1 MRLGRPNPFC
11 QLLFFALVYIGAA
24 VSKEGID
31 THLAVVVGEVR
42 RMTLC
47 DNGRLPNNCEP
58 AWRAREERWRSQYI
72 AGERSRL
79 QTHARLWG
87 DFLPFSRAPVQETIL
102 RGGHSVNGKY
112 LGIFSAHDYW
122 EADYACGSEKRIPVS
137 IGDGPKWVCGP
148 HMHPKRHALQCCQ
161 WWV

>member
-1 MRLGRPNPFC
+1 MPVRTRNEKLYGARRQFPQKMMRLGRPNPFC

-47 DNGRLPNNCEP
+47 DNGRLPDNCEP

-79 QTHARLWG
+79 QTHARIWG
-87 DFLPFSRAPVQETIL
+87 DFLPFSRAPVQEVRLTIL
-102 RGGHSVNGKY
+102 PPR
-112 LGIFSAHDYW
+112 F
-122 EADYACGSEKRIPVS
+122 
-137 IGDGPKWVCGP
+137 
-148 HMHPKRHALQCCQ
+148 
-161 WWV
+161 

>member
-1 MRLGRPNPFC
+1 MPVASFARNEKLYGARRQFPQQKMMRLGRARASC

-47 DNGRLPNNCEP
+47 DNGRLPDNCEP

-87 DFLPFSRAPVQETIL
+87 DFLPFSRAPVQEVRSCTIPPPDL
-102 RGGHSVNGKY
+102 K
-112 LGIFSAHDYW
+112 
-122 EADYACGSEKRIPVS
+122 CTP
-137 IGDGPKWVCGP
+137 
-148 HMHPKRHALQCCQ
+148 
-161 WWV
+161 